1 MEETKL
7 WILCTE
13 THYGNSSVAMAES
26 SMNSKS
32 VPQGLLVEFFL
43 GAIVF
48 AIANLV
54 FQRLHIRSSRLPPG
68 PSAWELLFQTYVL
81 RRSTEV
87 VLQNFAK
94 RFGPVIHVR
103 FWSQDMLVISSVAA
117 AEEFYKLHDMEFGAR
132 PSSMD
137 RSTSISNSVGALC
150 FAPRAAH
157 LKHISLILVKFL
169 TSTPSGE
176 SNVICSISVS
186 HCLSLIR
193 CTSEIDVTIT
203 RERHS
208 SRDTH

>member
-1 MEETKL
+1 MEDTKL

-13 THYGNSSVAMAES
+13 PHYGNSSSAMAES
-26 SMNSKS
+26 INSKS
-32 VPQGLLVEFFL
+32 VQQGLLVEFFL

-54 FQRLHIRSSRLPPG
+54 FQGLQIRRSRLPPG

-81 RRSTEV
+81 RRRTEV

-132 PSSMD
+132 PSSME
-137 RSTSISNSVGALC
+137 RSTSISDSVGALC

-157 LKHISLILVKFL
+157 LKHVSLILVNL
-169 TSTPSGE
+169 LPLPRE
-176 SNVICSISVS
+176 SYRICLIPVS
-186 HCLSLIR
+186 HYLSSIR
-193 CTSEIDVTIT
+193 CTSEMDVTIIH
-203 RERHS
+203 ECHS
-208 SRDTH
+208 PRDTSSG

>member
-13 THYGNSSVAMAES
+13 THYGNSSIATAES
-26 SMNSKS
+26 INSKS

-48 AIANLV
+48 AVANLV
-54 FQRLHIRSSRLPPG
+54 FQRLQIRSSRLPPG

-81 RRSTEV
+81 RRRTEV

-132 PSSMD
+132 PSSME

-157 LKHISLILVKFL
+157 LKHISLILVNL
-169 TSTPSGE
+169 SILPGE
-176 SNVICSISVS
+176 SNVICLIPVS

-193 CTSEIDVTIT
+193 CTSEIDVTLI
-203 RERHS
+203 RERQS
-208 SRDTH
+208 STDTSNG